1 MGQGTLKL
9 ATLAASTAVGLAI
22 GWLVLRSR
30 TASSIGVVDQ
40 TASVEV
46 VLLESQVA
54 PRGLGPFE
62 LRPGLASLPREPLDQ
77 ETVFRMF
84 TIGPYMQWDPQQYFR
99 YRPHLDETIPF
110 PQYPG
115 GAYHRRTN
123 DDGYREDH
131 DMPHPKPDLL
141 VLATGDSHTDGIGQ
155 NEDSWPNRLEAELA
169 ASRPGKS
176 VEVLN
181 AGVQV
186 YSFYHYLGAIE
197 RALPLQPDAVIT
209 LCYGGNDFLEVL
221 LLHHFF
227 QHTVRPI
234 RTREYW
240 ETLKQAAGVHEPELT
255 QILYAAVYFDRFPD
269 QADLA
274 LEASA
279 AVCAEIQR
287 TCTEHGIPWIFGYL
301 PSAYCL
307 PWKELAAERASDL
320 AALHLTDAAITRIDG
335 LADRLLAILRQRGV
349 TVVDLREPLGAMAR
363 AGERRPYWDEF
374 HIDVRGQGLVGHW
387 MKEPLEAALARKR

>member
-1 MGQGTLKL
+1 MTRNQRKL
-9 ATLAASTAVGLAI
+9 ATLAISTAIAI
-22 GWLVLRSR
+22 ALGWLVLRSR
-30 TASSIGVVDQ
+30 VAKSIGVVDQ

-62 LRPGLASLPREPLDQ
+62 LRPGLTSLPREPLD
-77 ETVFRMF
+77 EPTVFRMF
-84 TIGPYMQWDPQQYFR
+84 TIGPYMQWDPVQYFR

-110 PQYPG
+110 PQYVG

-131 DMPHPKPDLL
+131 DTPRPKPDLL
-141 VLATGDSHTDGIGQ
+141 VLATGDSHTDGIGE
-155 NEDSWPNRLEAELA
+155 NADSWPNRLEIELA
-169 ASRPGKS
+169 ASRPGKR

-197 RALPLQPDAVIT
+197 RALPLEPDAVVT
-209 LCYGGNDFLEVL
+209 MCYGGNDFLEVL
-221 LLHHFF
+221 LLHHLF
-227 QHTVRPI
+227 QHTVRPV

-240 ETLKQAAGVHEPELT
+240 ETLKQAVGVHEPELT

-269 QADLA
+269 QADRA

-287 TCTEHGIPWIFGYL
+287 TCAERKIPWIFGYL

-307 PWKELAAERASDL
+307 PWKDLAEERARDI
-320 AALHLTDAAITRIDG
+320 AALELTDAAITRIDG
-335 LADRLLAILRQRGV
+335 IADRLLGILRERGV
-349 TVVDLREPLGAMAR
+349 TVVDLREKLAPMAR
-363 AGERRPYWDEF
+363 AGEPRPYWEEF
-374 HIDVRGQGLVGHW
+374 HIDVRGQSLVGSW
-387 MKEPLEAALARKR
+387 MKDPVEAALARRR